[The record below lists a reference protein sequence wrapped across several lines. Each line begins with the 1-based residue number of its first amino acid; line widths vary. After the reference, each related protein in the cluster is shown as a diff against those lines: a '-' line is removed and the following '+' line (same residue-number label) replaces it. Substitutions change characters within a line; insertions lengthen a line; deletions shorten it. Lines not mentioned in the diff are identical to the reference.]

1 MSAVGNG
8 LAQGIAIGNS
18 LVDAYERGQ
27 NIKKR
32 GEIENVMANGL
43 AQAKASRQQA
53 VDSNVVVGSEANAA
67 DTMTVPTFQDG
78 QGKRFG
84 SEAETRA
91 NAERKA
97 PSVDDFYLRDVA
109 PKIRETYLAQGNA
122 AGADQWDKWTQDKQ
136 AQTGMKHW
144 TQALRA
150 GQMGDFKSYADNMV
164 KAYNTPGYYEDGLE
178 ANGYDLIKDKDGNT
192 TGLTMNLKNK
202 ETGEEFSQSIH
213 GQDDMIRQG
222 IGLLDPANAFKTT
235 FAQNEK
241 QKTRDAQSVRDQQK
255 FQQQVA
261 LSDRKDVS
269 RAELA
274 DRRED
279 SAMERLVRGK
289 QLDRENQNKGIEQK
303 TNALRAAGY
312 SDEFIKESLPQM
324 MGVGNYKRGSTPEET
339 RRMLHQARLSDFNYQ
354 RKSPAEQAA
363 IIDQD
368 LKLIGGGSSADGS
381 SARTTQEPASPG
393 KKNPLSGG
401 LLPGA
406 EGKKPVMIY
415 DNKTQQ
421 MVPYTR

>member
-1 MSAVGNG
+1 MSSVGNG
-8 LAQGIAIGNS
+8 LAQGIALGNS

-27 NIKKR
+27 KIKDR
-32 GEIENVMANGL
+32 DEIKNVMATGL
-43 AQAKASRQQA
+43 EQAKASRQQA

-67 DTMTVPTFQDG
+67 DTMTMPTFQDG
-78 QGKRFG
+78 QGKRYG

-97 PSVDDFYLRDVA
+97 PSMDDFYLRDVA
-109 PKIRETYLAQGNA
+109 PKIRETYLSQGNA

-150 GQMGDFKSYADNMV
+150 GQMGDFKTYADSMV

-178 ANGYDLIKDKDGNT
+178 AQGYDLIKDKDGNT
-192 TGLTMNLKNK
+192 TGLTMKLKNK
-202 ETGEEFSQSIH
+202 TTGEEFSESIH

-235 FAQNEK
+235 FAQSEK
-241 QKTRDAQSVRDQQK
+241 QKTRDAQSTRDQQQ
-255 FQQQVA
+255 FQQKVA
-261 LSDRKDVS
+261 LSDRNANTQ
-269 RAELA
+269 AELA
-274 DRRED
+274 DRREA
-279 SAMERLVRGK
+279 SAMDRLVTGK
-289 QLDRENQNKGIEQK
+289 KLDRENQNKGVEQK

-312 SDEFIKESLPQM
+312 GEEFIKENLPQM
-324 MGVGNYKRGSTPEET
+324 LGIGNYKRGSTPEET

-354 RKSPAEQAA
+354 RKSPTEQAA
-363 IIDQD
+363 IIEQD

-381 SARTTQEPASPG
+381 SAKTTQEPASPG
-393 KKNPLSGG
+393 SRNPLSGG

-415 DNKTQQ
+415 DHKTEQ